1 MQQNRYEPPAKAAL
15 SDEDL
20 LDALSHNGQGDQA
33 SLHAIEVLERETM
46 LRNQDKLD
54 FDYWVAEMQA
64 EGSEAAR
71 TALARFAPDVVVQT
85 PVVAPEQ
92 TVEVAPVIES
102 VPFVEPTPL
111 VFPAQA
117 AEPSV
122 DVQFAPSAD
131 ELRRLD
137 EILVDAEPKTS
148 FELPVTKAGESAD
161 ARVRRLTRAVL
172 DFLSSNDRAKPASQF
187 WAWFGISG
195 SVVPVLLAALLA
207 QLGFSF
213 GQSAAAMFLGFV
225 GSAAII
231 SVGSLA
237 GKRSGLPTSIIS
249 RAAFGVRGNIL
260 VAIPLIVS
268 RVFWVVAALVCAAV
282 LSNWFTEL
290 PAPETSLV
298 NVGGY
303 GLPWATAYVVALVI
317 VAGIATAFGGRVLAS
332 VQKFGGLLG
341 VITAMGLVIA
351 EFPRIAKAQLS
362 FYEGVST
369 LEMITAA
376 ILIVA
381 VVGLAWVS
389 AGSDFARKLPVN
401 ALGVRVVGW
410 ALLGLAVVPTL
421 VGIASAAAFDGL
433 KADGSTQAGAF
444 LTVLPNWS
452 VSLLVPGVALTLVM
466 WVSMALYSANLSFQA
481 LGLKLTA
488 AQGAAIVA
496 VLAIGAAGLGFGLWQ
511 IGGVWQ
517 NLAGLATFFGVPV
530 AAWSGVFIA
539 DVLLRRIAYHEVS
552 LSRSYGFYKANNWFN
567 MLGWVLAV
575 AVGSSMVAVKFFGL
589 NLTGWFVIAPAGSMQ
604 ANLGLLVAGVIG
616 FAFPMLFGR
625 KRIREQER
633 EVLATESRRRDLA
646 DIFDGNRE
654 LGFDE

>member
-20 LDALSHNGQGDQA
+20 LEALSHNGQGDKA

-54 FDYWVAEMQA
+54 FEYWVAAMQA
-64 EGSEAAR
+64 EGTEQAR
-71 TALARFAPDVVVQT
+71 AALARFAPEAVALVPEPAVLAST
-85 PVVAPEQ
+85 PIA
-92 TVEVAPVIES
+92 S
-102 VPFVEPTPL
+102 EP
-111 VFPAQA
+111 A
-117 AEPSV
+117 V
-122 DVQFAPSAD
+122 DSLFAPSAD
-131 ELRRLD
+131 ELRILD
-137 EILVDAEPKTS
+137 EILIEAEPKTS
-148 FELPVTKAGESAD
+148 FELPVTPQSDSDSWLRRAGK
-161 ARVRRLTRAVL
+161 RII
-172 DFLSSNDRAKPASQF
+172 DFLASNDRAKPASQF

-213 GQSAAAMFLGFV
+213 GQSAAAMALGFI
-225 GSAAII
+225 GSAVIV

-249 RAAFGVRGNIL
+249 RAAFGVRGNLL
-260 VAIPLIVS
+260 VAIPLIFS
-268 RVFWVVAALVCAAV
+268 RVFWVVAAVVAGAV
-282 LSNWFTEL
+282 LVSWLTGM
-290 PAPETSLV
+290 PSADSAIAQ
-298 NVGGY
+298 VGGLE
-303 GLPWATAYVVALVI
+303 LPWAIVYVAVLLL
-317 VAGIATAFGGRVLAS
+317 VAGIATSFGGRVLAS
-332 VQKFGGLLG
+332 VQKIGGLLG
-341 VITAMGLVIA
+341 VVTAIGLAIA
-351 EFPRIAKAQLS
+351 EWPRITNARLG

-369 LEMITAA
+369 LEMLTAA

-433 KADGSTQAGAF
+433 ANIDPANEAQRF
-444 LTVLPNWS
+444 LQVLPGWS
-452 VSLLVPGVALTLVM
+452 LTLLVPGVALTLVM
-466 WVSMALYSANLSFQA
+466 WISMALYSANLSFQA
-481 LGLKLTA
+481 LSLRLSA
-488 AQGAAIVA
+488 AQGAGLVALIAIVA
-496 VLAIGAAGLGFGLWQ
+496 AGFGFSWWLN
-511 IGGVWQ
+511 GGVWQ

-552 LSRSYGFYKANNWFN
+552 LSRSYGFYKANNWIN
-567 MLGWVLAV
+567 LVGWLLAV
-575 AVGSSMVAVKFFGL
+575 GIGSSMVVVKFFGL
-589 NLTGWFVIAPAGSMQ
+589 TLSGLLVVAPAGSLQ
-604 ANLGLLVAGVIG
+604 ANLGLFVAGLIG
-616 FAFPMLFGR
+616 LIFPLAFGR

-633 EVLATESRRRDLA
+633 EVLATEARRRDLA

-654 LGFDE
+654 LGFDV

>member
-20 LDALSHNGQGDQA
+20 LEALSNNGQGDQA

-54 FDYWVAEMQA
+54 FEYWVAQMQA
-64 EGSEAAR
+64 EASEPAR
-71 TALARFAPDVVVQT
+71 AALAKFAPHALET
-85 PVVAPEQ
+85 PVSAPRPVEQ
-92 TVEVAPVIES
+92 EQVQQEQETEATVHH
-102 VPFVEPTPL
+102 
-111 VFPAQA
+111 

-122 DVQFAPSAD
+122 DAPFAPSAE

-137 EILVDAEPKTS
+137 EILVEAEPKTS
-148 FELPVTKAGESAD
+148 FELPVAASRGSD
-161 ARVRRLTRAVL
+161 QWRFRRQLQAIV
-172 DFLSSNDRAKPASQF
+172 DFLASNDRAKPGSQF

-225 GSAAII
+225 GSAVII
-231 SVGSLA
+231 SIGSLA

-249 RAAFGVRGNIL
+249 RAAFGVRGNLL
-260 VAIPLIVS
+260 VAIPLIMS
-268 RVFWVVAALVCAAV
+268 RLFWVIAALVAAAV
-282 LSNWFTEL
+282 LANWFIDL
-290 PAPETSLV
+290 PAPDKALAF
-298 NVGGY
+298 VGNFGA
-303 GLPWATAYVVALVI
+303 PWAVVYVAAVVG
-317 VAGIATAFGGRVLAS
+317 VAGIATSFGGRVLAS

-341 VITAMGLVIA
+341 VTTAAGLVVA
-351 EFPRIAKAQLS
+351 EFPRIMQARLS

-389 AGSDFARKLPVN
+389 AGADFARKLPVG
-401 ALGVRVVGW
+401 ALGIRVVGW
-410 ALLGLAVVPTL
+410 ALLGLAVVPTS

-433 KADGSTQAGAF
+433 KASDANVIEPYLS
-444 LTVLPNWS
+444 LLPSWAE
-452 VSLLVPGVALTLVM
+452 SLLVPGVVLTLIM

-481 LGLKLTA
+481 LGLKLSA
-488 AQGAAIVA
+488 AQGASIVA
-496 VLAIGAAGLGFGLWQ
+496 IAAVAVAGFGFSWWR

-517 NLAGLATFFGVPV
+517 NLAGLAVFVGVPV
-530 AAWSGVFIA
+530 AAWAGVFIA
-539 DVLLRRIAYHEVS
+539 DILLRRIAYHEVS
-552 LSRSYGFYKANNWFN
+552 LSRSYGFYKANNWTN
-567 MLGWVLAV
+567 MLGWVIAV
-575 AVGSSMVAVKFFGL
+575 AIGSSMVEVHLFGVT
-589 NLTGWFVIAPAGSMQ
+589 LTGWFIYEPAGVLT
-604 ANLGLLVAGVIG
+604 ANLGLFVAGLIG
-616 FAFPMLFGR
+616 FTFPILFGR
-625 KRIREQER
+625 ARIQAQES
-633 EVLATESRRRDLA
+633 EVLATEARRRDLA
-646 DIFDGNRE
+646 NIFDGNRE